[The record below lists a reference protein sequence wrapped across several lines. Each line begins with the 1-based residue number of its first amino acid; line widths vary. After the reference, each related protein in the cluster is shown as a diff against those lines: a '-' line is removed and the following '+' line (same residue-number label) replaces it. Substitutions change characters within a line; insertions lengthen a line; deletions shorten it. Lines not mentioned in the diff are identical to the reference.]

1 MPSRFMSLAIL
12 VYWSVAAFFFLTR
25 EILPELSLGYP
36 PDLRAIAS
44 AGVADKPVRFSIQV
58 IDDPKSPDIRRTVG
72 EAITA
77 SRRQP
82 DGWYELSSR
91 ASFDAGGLLEGKAMG
106 ARSSVRLELASTY
119 RVDVSVNLRAFDLKV
134 TPRDAPETLF
144 TVNGRLR
151 GELMEVVSK
160 GPLPVLNQKFSF
172 PYEPRS
178 VVQDALGPIDRLPGL
193 HLGQRW
199 DTRIINPFSGQ
210 VEKVRFEVRR
220 RDLIHWH
227 GEPVSA
233 LEVVQRAGPI
243 TASTWVRSDG
253 MILRQEV
260 PFPLVRLVLER
271 LPEELPSQ
279 RGDKGVSP

>member
-1 MPSRFMSLAIL
+1 MSLAIL
-12 VYWSVAAFFFLTR
+12 VYWCVAAFFLLTW
-25 EILPELSLGYP
+25 EILPEFNLGYP

-44 AGVADKPVRFSIQV
+44 AGQVGKPVRFSIQV
-58 IDDPKSPDIRRTVG
+58 IDNPKSPDIRRTVG
-72 EAITA
+72 EAITT

-91 ASFDAGGLLEGKAMG
+91 VSFDAGGLLEGKAPG
-106 ARSSVRLELASTY
+106 VRSSVQLDLESTY
-119 RVDVSVNLRAFDLKV
+119 RVDTRGNLRAFDVKGA
-134 TPRDAPETLF
+134 PRDATETLF
-144 TVNGRLR
+144 TVTGRLH
-151 GELMEVVSK
+151 GGLMEVVSK

-199 DTRIINPFSGQ
+199 ETRIISPFSGQ
-210 VEKVRFEVRR
+210 VEKVRVEVRR
-220 RDLIHWH
+220 RDLIHWN
-227 GEPVSA
+227 GEPISA
-233 LEVVQRAGPI
+233 LEVVQHAGPI
-243 TASTWVRSDG
+243 SASTWVRPDG

-271 LPEELPSQ
+271 LPDDLRPARDEGTKP
-279 RGDKGVSP
+279 

>member
-1 MPSRFMSLAIL
+1 MSLVIL
-12 VYWSVAAFFFLTR
+12 VYWCIATFFLLTW

-36 PDLRAIAS
+36 PDLRAIAT
-44 AGVADKPVRFSIQV
+44 AGQAGKPVRFSIQV
-58 IDDPKSPDIRRTVG
+58 IDNPKLPEIRRTVG

-91 ASFDAGGLLEGKAMG
+91 VSFDAEGLLESKALG
-106 ARSSVRLELASTY
+106 VRSSVQLDLVSTY
-119 RVDVSVNLRAFDLKV
+119 RVDTSGNLRAFDLNV

-144 TVNGRLR
+144 TVTGRLH
-151 GELMEVVSK
+151 GEMMEVVSK

-193 HLGQRW
+193 HIGQRW
-199 DTRIINPFSGQ
+199 ETRVISPFSGQ
-210 VEKVRFEVRR
+210 VEKVRAEVRR
-220 RDLIHWH
+220 RDLIHWNS
-227 GEPVSA
+227 EPVSA
-233 LEVVQRAGPI
+233 LEVVQHAGPI
-243 TASTWVRSDG
+243 TASTWVRPDG

-260 PFPLVRLVLER
+260 PFPLVRLVFER
-271 LPEELPSQ
+271 LPEESAPE
-279 RGDKGVSP
+279 RGEGVTP